1 MSQAYA
7 GRKRIRRSFGRIPQV
22 VEMPNLIEV
31 QKYSYDQFLQVECPT
46 EGRDEDGLQA
56 VFKSVFPIDDFSGA
70 SMLEFVSYEFR
81 SARNT
86 MSRNA
91 SNAA

>member
-31 QKYSYDQFLQVECPT
+31 HLNQIGHLHN
-46 EGRDEDGLQA
+46 L
-56 VFKSVFPIDDFSGA
+56 
-70 SMLEFVSYEFR
+70 
-81 SARNT
+81 RN
-86 MSRNA
+86 S
-91 SNAA
+91 SE

>member
-31 QKYSYDQFLQVECPT
+31 QNILMTSFC
-46 EGRDEDGLQA
+46 R
-56 VFKSVFPIDDFSGA
+56 
-70 SMLEFVSYEFR
+70 
-81 SARNT
+81 
-86 MSRNA
+86 
-91 SNAA
+91 